1 MAQEPN
7 GDIAPLDGNLEIDS
21 NKLLDKPF
29 SVYIHVPYCKKRC
42 GYCDFNTYT
51 PNELDVNDQ
60 IETWAIATV
69 KEIEFAKK
77 ILKKDLVIDTI
88 FIGGGT
94 PSLLTDKELS
104 YLFDGLKANFNFAKE
119 VEITLEANPDDINDE
134 KITSWIDNKI
144 NRISIG
150 MQSSSKKVLQI
161 LDRTHDISNIEKS
174 ARLLKKHGL
183 TNFSFD
189 LIYGTPGESMNE
201 FQESIEFALSLNPTH
216 LSAYSLVIEPGTKMG
231 NDLKINKI
239 QNVNDDIAADKY
251 ILADEILEKHGFSW
265 YEISNWSLNNLYS
278 RHNLNYWKNN
288 NWWGFGPGAH
298 SHIEGYR
305 WWNLKLPNQWR
316 ERLEKKQSPAK
327 AREVLTNEQ
336 KVSEEI
342 MLSLRLNTG
351 LDSRKFSSA
360 SIDKLLKNDLIYFV
374 GNNFVLTKK
383 GRLLADQ
390 VFMQLNN

>member
-60 IETWAIATV
+60 IETWAKATV

-201 FQESIEFALSLNPTH
+201 FQESIEFALSLYPTH

-251 ILADEILEKHGFSW
+251 LLADEILEKHGFSW

-336 KVSEEI
+336 KISEEI

>member
-60 IETWAIATV
+60 IESWAIATV

-77 ILKKDLVIDTI
+77 TLKEDLVIDTI

-189 LIYGTPGESMNE
+189 LIYGTPGESMYE
-201 FQESIEFALSLNPTH
+201 FQESIEFALSLYPTH

-251 ILADEILEKHGFSW
+251 LLADEILEKHGFSW

-298 SHIEGYR
+298 SHIEGNR

-336 KVSEEI
+336 KISEEI

>member
-60 IETWAIATV
+60 IESWAIATV

-77 ILKKDLVIDTI
+77 TLKEDLVIDTI
-88 FIGGGT
+88 FLGGGT
-94 PSLLTDKELS
+94 PSLLTGKELS

-201 FQESIEFALSLNPTH
+201 FQESIEFALSLYPTH

-251 ILADEILEKHGFSW
+251 LLADEILEKHGFSW

-336 KVSEEI
+336 KISEEI

>member
-21 NKLLDKPF
+21 SKLLDKPF

-60 IETWAIATV
+60 IESWAIATV

-77 ILKKDLVIDTI
+77 ILKQELVIDTI
-88 FIGGGT
+88 FLGGGT
-94 PSLLTDKELS
+94 PSLLTGKELS
-104 YLFDGLKANFNFAKE
+104 YLFDGLNANFGFAKDI
-119 VEITLEANPDDINDE
+119 EITLEANPDDINDE
-134 KITSWIDNKI
+134 KITSWIDNRI

-161 LDRTHDISNIEKS
+161 LDRTHEPSNIKKS
-174 ARLLKKHGL
+174 ADLLKKHGL

-189 LIYGTPGESMNE
+189 LIYGTPGESLKE

-231 NDLKINKI
+231 NDLKSNKI

-251 ILADEILEKHGFSW
+251 LLADELLEKHGFSW
-265 YEISNWSLNNLYS
+265 YEISNWSFNDLYS

-298 SHIEGYR
+298 SHVEGNR

-316 ERLEKKQSPAK
+316 ERLEKNQSPAK
-327 AREVLTNEQ
+327 AREVLTSEQ
-336 KVSEEI
+336 KISEEI

-351 LDSRKFSSA
+351 LDSKKFSSA
-360 SIDKLLKNDLIYFV
+360 SIDKLLKNELIYLV

>member
-77 ILKKDLVIDTI
+77 TLKEDLVIDTI

-201 FQESIEFALSLNPTH
+201 FQESIEFALSLYPTH

-251 ILADEILEKHGFSW
+251 LLADEILEKHGFSW

-336 KVSEEI
+336 KISEEI

>member
-60 IETWAIATV
+60 IESWAIATV

-77 ILKKDLVIDTI
+77 TLKEDLVIDTI

-189 LIYGTPGESMNE
+189 LIYGTPGESINE
-201 FQESIEFALSLNPTH
+201 FQESIEFALGLNPTH

-231 NDLKINKI
+231 NNLKTNKI

-251 ILADEILEKHGFSW
+251 LLADEILEKHGFSW

-336 KVSEEI
+336 KISEEI

>member
-7 GDIAPLDGNLEIDS
+7 GEIAPLDGNLDIEF
-21 NKLLDKPF
+21 NNLLNKPF

-60 IETWAIATV
+60 IDSWAEATV
-69 KEIEFAKK
+69 KEIKLAKK
-77 ILKKDLVIDTI
+77 VLKKDLKIDTI
-88 FIGGGT
+88 FFGGGT
-94 PSLLTDKELS
+94 PSLISNNELS
-104 YLFDGLKANFNFAKE
+104 YVLNALKENFHFANN

-134 KITSWIDNKI
+134 KVEIWQENNV

-161 LDRTHDISNIEKS
+161 LDRTHDQLNIEKS
-174 ARLLKKHGL
+174 AKLLRKHGFS
-183 TNFSFD
+183 NFSFD
-189 LIYGTPGESMNE
+189 LIYGTPGESLE
-201 FQESIEFALSLNPTH
+201 EWQESLEFALSLNPTH

-231 NDLKINKI
+231 NDLKTNKI
-239 QNVNDDIAADKY
+239 QKVNDDLVADKY
-251 ILADEILEKHGFSW
+251 LLADEILENHGFKW
-265 YEISNWSLNNLYS
+265 YEISNWSFNNLKS

-298 SHIEGYR
+298 SHIEGNR

-316 ERLEKKQSPAK
+316 ERLENNYSPAK
-327 AREVLTNEQ
+327 AREILTSEQ
-336 KVSEEI
+336 KLSENI
-342 MLSLRLNTG
+342 MLSLRLNSG
-351 LDSRKFSSA
+351 LDSKQFSSE
-360 SIDKLLKNDLIYFV
+360 IINDLIKDGLIYL
-374 GNNFVLTKK
+374 NERNLVLTKR

-390 VFMQLNN
+390 VFLQLSN

>member
-1 MAQEPN
+1 MAHEPN

-60 IETWAIATV
+60 IETWARATV

-88 FIGGGT
+88 FFGGGT

-201 FQESIEFALSLNPTH
+201 FQESIEFALSLYPTH

-251 ILADEILEKHGFSW
+251 LLADEILEKHGFSW

-327 AREVLTNEQ
+327 AREVLTSDQ
-336 KVSEEI
+336 KNSEEI

>member
-1 MAQEPN
+1 
-7 GDIAPLDGNLEIDS
+7 
-21 NKLLDKPF
+21 
-29 SVYIHVPYCKKRC
+29 
-42 GYCDFNTYT
+42 
-51 PNELDVNDQ
+51 
-60 IETWAIATV
+60 
-69 KEIEFAKK
+69 
-77 ILKKDLVIDTI
+77 
-88 FIGGGT
+88 
-94 PSLLTDKELS
+94 
-104 YLFDGLKANFNFAKE
+104 
-119 VEITLEANPDDINDE
+119 
-134 KITSWIDNKI
+134 
-144 NRISIG
+144 

-183 TNFSFD
+183 NNFSFD

-201 FQESIEFALSLNPTH
+201 FQESIEFALSLYPTH

-231 NDLKINKI
+231 NELKINKI

-251 ILADEILEKHGFSW
+251 LLADEILEMHGFSW

-336 KVSEEI
+336 KISEEI

>member
-201 FQESIEFALSLNPTH
+201 FQESIEFALSLYPTH

-251 ILADEILEKHGFSW
+251 LLADEILEKHGFSW

-327 AREVLTNEQ
+327 AREVLTSDQ
-336 KVSEEI
+336 KI
-342 MLSLRLNTG
+342 
-351 LDSRKFSSA
+351 A
-360 SIDKLLKNDLIYFV
+360 
-374 GNNFVLTKK
+374 KK
-383 GRLLADQ
+383 
-390 VFMQLNN
+390 

>member
-201 FQESIEFALSLNPTH
+201 FQESIEFALSLYPTH

-251 ILADEILEKHGFSW
+251 LLADEILEKHGFSW

-336 KVSEEI
+336 KISEEI

>member
-77 ILKKDLVIDTI
+77 TLKEDLVIDTI

-189 LIYGTPGESMNE
+189 LIYGTPGESMYE
-201 FQESIEFALSLNPTH
+201 FQESIEFALSLYPTH

-251 ILADEILEKHGFSW
+251 LLADEILEKHGFSW

-336 KVSEEI
+336 KISEEI

>member
-77 ILKKDLVIDTI
+77 TLKEDLVIDTI

-94 PSLLTDKELS
+94 PSLLTHKELS

-201 FQESIEFALSLNPTH
+201 FQESIEFALSLYPTH
-216 LSAYSLVIEPGTKMG
+216 LSAYSLVIEPGTKMD

-239 QNVNDDIAADKY
+239 QNVNDDRAADKY
-251 ILADEILEKHGFSW
+251 LLADEILEKHGFSW

-336 KVSEEI
+336 KISEEI

-360 SIDKLLKNDLIYFV
+360 SIDNLLKNDLIYFV

>member
-201 FQESIEFALSLNPTH
+201 FQESIEFALSLYPTH

-251 ILADEILEKHGFSW
+251 LLADEILEKHGFSW

-327 AREVLTNEQ
+327 AREVLTSDQ
-336 KVSEEI
+336 KNSEEI

>member
-7 GDIAPLDGNLEIDS
+7 GEIAPLDGNLDIEF
-21 NKLLDKPF
+21 NNLLNKPF

-60 IETWAIATV
+60 IDSWAEATV
-69 KEIEFAKK
+69 KEIKLAKK
-77 ILKKDLVIDTI
+77 VLKKDLKIDTI
-88 FIGGGT
+88 FFGGGT
-94 PSLLTDKELS
+94 PSLISNNELS
-104 YLFDGLKANFNFAKE
+104 YVLNALKEDFYFANN

-134 KITSWIDNKI
+134 KVEIWQENNV

-161 LDRTHDISNIEKS
+161 LDRTHDQLNIEKS
-174 ARLLKKHGL
+174 AKLLRKHGFS
-183 TNFSFD
+183 NFSFD
-189 LIYGTPGESMNE
+189 LIYGTPGESLE
-201 FQESIEFALSLNPTH
+201 EWQESLEFALSLNPTH

-231 NDLKINKI
+231 NDLKTNKI
-239 QNVNDDIAADKY
+239 QKVNDDLVADKY
-251 ILADEILEKHGFSW
+251 LLADEILENHGFKW
-265 YEISNWSLNNLYS
+265 YEISNWSFNNLKS

-298 SHIEGYR
+298 SHIEGNR

-316 ERLEKKQSPAK
+316 ERLENNYSPAK
-327 AREVLTNEQ
+327 AREILTSEQ
-336 KVSEEI
+336 KLSENI
-342 MLSLRLNTG
+342 MLSLRLNSG
-351 LDSRKFSSA
+351 LDSKQFSSE
-360 SIDKLLKNDLIYFV
+360 IINDLIKDGLIYL
-374 GNNFVLTKK
+374 NERNLVLTKR

-390 VFMQLNN
+390 VFLQLSN

>member
-60 IETWAIATV
+60 IESWAIATV

-77 ILKKDLVIDTI
+77 TLKEDLVIDTI

-201 FQESIEFALSLNPTH
+201 FQESIEFALSLYPTH

-251 ILADEILEKHGFSW
+251 LLADEILEKHGFSW

-336 KVSEEI
+336 KISEEI

>member
-60 IETWAIATV
+60 IETWAKATV

-201 FQESIEFALSLNPTH
+201 FQESIEFALSLYPTH

-231 NDLKINKI
+231 NELKINKI

-251 ILADEILEKHGFSW
+251 LLADEILEKHGFSW

-336 KVSEEI
+336 KISEEI

>member
-189 LIYGTPGESMNE
+189 LIYGTPGESMYE
-201 FQESIEFALSLNPTH
+201 FQESIEFALSLYPTH

-251 ILADEILEKHGFSW
+251 LLADEILEKHGFSW

-336 KVSEEI
+336 KISEEI

>member
-60 IETWAIATV
+60 IESWAIATV

-77 ILKKDLVIDTI
+77 TLKEDLVIDTI

-201 FQESIEFALSLNPTH
+201 FQESIEFALSLYPTH

-231 NDLKINKI
+231 NELKINKI

-251 ILADEILEKHGFSW
+251 LLADEILEKHGFSW

-336 KVSEEI
+336 KISEEI

>member
-7 GDIAPLDGNLEIDS
+7 GDIAPLDGNLDIDS

-77 ILKKDLVIDTI
+77 TLKEDLVIDTI
-88 FIGGGT
+88 FLGGGT
-94 PSLLTDKELS
+94 PSLLTGKELS

-201 FQESIEFALSLNPTH
+201 FQESIEFALSLYPTH

-251 ILADEILEKHGFSW
+251 LLADEILEKHGFSW

-336 KVSEEI
+336 KISEEI

>member
-201 FQESIEFALSLNPTH
+201 FQESIEFALSLYPTH
-216 LSAYSLVIEPGTKMG
+216 LSAYSLVIEPGTKMD

-239 QNVNDDIAADKY
+239 QNVNDDRAADKY
-251 ILADEILEKHGFSW
+251 LLADEILEKHGFSW

-327 AREVLTNEQ
+327 GREVLTNEQ
-336 KVSEEI
+336 KISEEI

-360 SIDKLLKNDLIYFV
+360 SIDNLLKNDLIYFV

>member
-21 NKLLDKPF
+21 SKLLDKPF

-60 IETWAIATV
+60 IESWAIATV

-77 ILKKDLVIDTI
+77 ILKQELVIDTI
-88 FIGGGT
+88 FLGGGT
-94 PSLLTDKELS
+94 PSLLTGKELS
-104 YLFDGLKANFNFAKE
+104 YLFDGLNANFGFAKDI
-119 VEITLEANPDDINDE
+119 EITLEANPDDINDE
-134 KITSWIDNKI
+134 KITSWIDNRI

-161 LDRTHDISNIEKS
+161 LDRTHEPSNIKKS
-174 ARLLKKHGL
+174 ADLLKKHGM

-189 LIYGTPGESMNE
+189 LIYGTPGESLKE

-231 NDLKINKI
+231 NDLKSNKI

-251 ILADEILEKHGFSW
+251 LLADELLEKHGFSW
-265 YEISNWSLNNLYS
+265 YEISNWSFNDLYS

-298 SHIEGYR
+298 SHVEGTR

-316 ERLEKKQSPAK
+316 ERLEKNQSPAK
-327 AREVLTNEQ
+327 AREVLTSEQ
-336 KVSEEI
+336 KISEEI

-351 LDSRKFSSA
+351 LDSKKFSSA
-360 SIDKLLKNDLIYFV
+360 SIDKLLKNELIYLV

>member
-1 MAQEPN
+1 MAHEPN
-7 GDIAPLDGNLEIDS
+7 GDIAPLDGNLDIDS

-51 PNELDVNDQ
+51 PNELDVNEQ

-77 ILKKDLVIDTI
+77 TLKEDLVIDTI
-88 FIGGGT
+88 FLGGGT
-94 PSLLTDKELS
+94 PSLLTGKELS

-201 FQESIEFALSLNPTH
+201 FQESIEFALSLYPTH

-251 ILADEILEKHGFSW
+251 LLADEILEKHGFSW

-336 KVSEEI
+336 KISEEI

>member
-201 FQESIEFALSLNPTH
+201 FQESIEFALSLYPTH

-231 NDLKINKI
+231 NELKINKI

-251 ILADEILEKHGFSW
+251 LLADEILEKHGFSW

-336 KVSEEI
+336 KISEEI